1 MIEMTFNMEAS
12 HACSERGVK
21 RMLFYVMLYS
31 KMTILD
37 RNAYVLLRPIKGNC
51 KQDLLSGSNADCLS
65 GSTAQLFKH
74 PAIRNI
80 QTTCYY

>member
-1 MIEMTFNMEAS
+1 MHAPKGAS
-12 HACSERGVK
+12 KGCY
-21 RMLFYVMLYS
+21 FMLYS

-65 GSTAQLFKH
+65 TAQLSKH